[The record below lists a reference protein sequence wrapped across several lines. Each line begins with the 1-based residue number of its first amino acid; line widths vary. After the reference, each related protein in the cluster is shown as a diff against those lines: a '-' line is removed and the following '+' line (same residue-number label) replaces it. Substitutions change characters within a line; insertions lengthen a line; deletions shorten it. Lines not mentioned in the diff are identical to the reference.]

1 MNRVLAVVGA
11 AFGFGGRTRSGRNV
25 PRCAVFARIEEP
37 LMPLERGRKYEDPL
51 NSALRRAGL
60 GRVAG
65 GGSVQGLDG
74 SIEWISLDLELF
86 DLGLGLEFVRD
97 QLRALGAPKGSVLK
111 FKKGESIATVLIG

>member
-1 MNRVLAVVGA
+1 
-11 AFGFGGRTRSGRNV
+11 
-25 PRCAVFARIEEP
+25 
-37 LMPLERGRKYEDPL
+37 MPLERGRKYEDPL

-60 GRVAG
+60 GRVTG

-86 DLGLGLEFVRD
+86 DLGAGLEFVRD

-111 FKKGESIATVLIG
+111 FKKGESIATISIG